1 MANILE
7 RLALLSA
14 GSGPRNRRGTH
25 DRFVVEDLLV
35 ALGWIRKAHVVE
47 LLLVK
52 YAGQDMHTPEL
63 LRMLVK
69 RWESQA
75 KIYKLDGEQI
85 DSLCLLAVAEHMD
98 DRRCTHCKGTGEV
111 MRERKGTRL
120 PVVCPSCGGN
130 GRYHYSGRKKA
141 EAVGIHKNTWRDRR
155 IDRLYNRMLGSLG
168 TWESYGRR
176 HLNRS
181 LSPN

>member
-1 MANILE
+1 LSNILE
-7 RLALLSA
+7 RLALLA
-14 GSGPRNRRGTH
+14 AQGGPRNRSGNA
-25 DRFVVEDLLV
+25 DRFVIEDLLI
-35 ALGWIRKAHVVE
+35 ALGWLGKTHVVE

-63 LRMLVK
+63 LRMLDK
-69 RWESQA
+69 RWHQQA
-75 KIYKLDGEQI
+75 AQYRLDEEQI
-85 DSLCLLAVAEHMD
+85 ESLCLLAVAEHMD
-98 DRRCTHCKGTGEV
+98 DRRCTHCRGTGEV

-168 TWESYGRR
+168 TWESYGRKR
-176 HLNRS
+176 LNKYLR
-181 LSPN
+181 